1 MIRQTI
7 TMGLLFLVASFLSS
21 DVSQSA
27 SQDTVGT
34 WTVLSQIVT
43 QCNDKDP
50 YAPQPG
56 SFMPQ
61 ATWIIA
67 NSPNGPT
74 LTSDKGSVSGQYTD
88 SGAMFEFTIPII
100 SLDTSY
106 TYCLKHIE
114 CFIDSSTSM
123 YGTVENHYRTY
134 NYLTRA
140 TIETCVESF
149 KFKAAKQ

>member
-1 MIRQTI
+1 
-7 TMGLLFLVASFLSS
+7 
-21 DVSQSA
+21 
-27 SQDTVGT
+27 
-34 WTVLSQIVT
+34 
-43 QCNDKDP
+43 
-50 YAPQPG
+50 
-56 SFMPQ
+56 MPQ
-61 ATWIIA
+61 VTWIIA
-67 NSPNGPT
+67 HSPNGPT

-88 SGAMFEFTIPII
+88 NGAMFEFTIPIL

-106 TYCLKHIE
+106 TYCLTNIE

-123 YGTVENHYRTY
+123 YGTVENHYKTY